1 MDSEKEIRR
10 LVKLINYHNRKYYLE
25 DNPEISDYE
34 YDTLLKEL
42 IASEKKYPQYKT
54 ADSPTQRVGGEPLKE
69 FKTVKHKFPMLSID
83 NTYSS
88 EELLDFDRRV
98 TKLLTEKTEYVV
110 EPKIDGV
117 AVSLIYENGYFIQ
130 GVSRGDGDQGDEITA
145 NLRTI
150 RNLPLSI
157 PFSSTIEVRGEVYF
171 KKKEFDL
178 LNQRRKKEG
187 EPLFVNPRN
196 AAAGSLK
203 LLDPAL
209 VSRRPLNLFVYT
221 GFLRKGPR
229 EHYPVLQLLRELG
242 FPVNPHV
249 ELFTNIEEVINYC
262 RKFQEKKDKLPYDTD
277 GIVIKVNS
285 LTAQEKLG
293 ATTKSPR
300 WLVAY
305 KFPAAQATTRLKD
318 IILQVGRT
326 GVLTPVAILE
336 PVGLAG
342 STISRATLHNEDEIK
357 RLDVRIGDKVFI
369 EKGGDIIPKILKV
382 VKEVRTGKE
391 AIFKMPEKCPVCG
404 GKVYR
409 DTDGVAVRCE
419 NVRCPAQVS
428 ERIKHFA
435 SREAMDIE
443 GLGEALVNLLVQKKL
458 VEDYGDLYFLKLKL
472 ADLITLERMGE
483 KSSQNLLKAIE
494 KSKERPLP
502 NFLFALGI
510 RHIGIH
516 SAEILSEKFQ
526 SILELR
532 NSDLETLSSIP
543 EIGPTM
549 AESIFN
555 FFRDKETAIVL
566 EKLEQAGVKAIKKSG
581 LKVKN
586 EKKIFSGKRIV
597 LTGTLENFTRSE
609 VTRLIKGLGG
619 RLTSSVSPKTTFILT
634 GKEPGSKLQKAKTL
648 GIKIIDESEFK
659 KLIKG
664 SGLHI

>member
-1 MDSEKEIRR
+1 MDPEKEIRR

-42 IASEKKYPQYKT
+42 IALEKKYPQYKT
-54 ADSPTQRVGGEPLKE
+54 ADSPTQRVGGAPLKE

-157 PFSSTIEVRGEVYF
+157 PFSSRIEVRGEVYF
-171 KKKEFDL
+171 KKKDFEL
-178 LNQRRKKEG
+178 LNQRRKKDG

-203 LLDPAL
+203 LLDPTL

-221 GFLRKGPR
+221 GYLRRGPR
-229 EHYPVLQLLRELG
+229 EHYLILQLLRELG
-242 FPVNPHV
+242 FPVNPHI

-262 RKFQEKKDKLPYDTD
+262 RKFQKKKDKLPYDTD
-277 GIVIKVNS
+277 GMVIKVNS
-285 LTAQEKLG
+285 LAAQEKLG

-342 STISRATLHNEDEIK
+342 STISRATLHNEDEIE

-369 EKGGDIIPKILKV
+369 EKGGDIIPKVLKV

-391 AIFKMPEKCPVCG
+391 TIFKMPEKCPVCG

-443 GLGEALVNLLVQKKL
+443 GLGEALVNLLVEKEL
-458 VEDYGDLYFLKLKL
+458 VSDYGDLYSLKLKL

-516 SAEILSEKFQ
+516 SAEILSEKFE

-597 LTGTLENFTRSE
+597 LTGTLENWTRSE

-619 RLTSSVSPKTTFILT
+619 RLTASVSPKTTFILT

-659 KLIKG
+659 KIIKG
-664 SGLHI
+664 SGLNI

>member
-1 MDSEKEIRR
+1 MDPEKEIRR

-42 IASEKKYPQYKT
+42 IALEKKYPQYKT
-54 ADSPTQRVGGEPLKE
+54 ADSPTQRVGGAPLKE

-157 PFSSTIEVRGEVYF
+157 PFSSRIEVRGEVYF
-171 KKKEFDL
+171 KKKDFEL
-178 LNQRRKKEG
+178 LNQRRKKDG

-203 LLDPAL
+203 LLDPTL

-221 GFLRKGPR
+221 GYLRRGPR
-229 EHYPVLQLLRELG
+229 EHYLILQLLRELG
-242 FPVNPHV
+242 FPVNPHI

-262 RKFQEKKDKLPYDTD
+262 RKFQKKKDKLPYDTD
-277 GIVIKVNS
+277 GMVIKVNS
-285 LTAQEKLG
+285 LAAQEKLG

-342 STISRATLHNEDEIK
+342 STISRATLHNEDEIE

-369 EKGGDIIPKILKV
+369 EKGGDIIPKVLKV

-391 AIFKMPEKCPVCG
+391 TIFKMPEKCPVCG

-443 GLGEALVNLLVQKKL
+443 GLGEALVNLLVEKEL
-458 VEDYGDLYFLKLKL
+458 VSDYGDLYSLKLKL

-516 SAEILSEKFQ
+516 SAEILSEKFE

-597 LTGTLENFTRSE
+597 LTGTLENWTRSE

-619 RLTSSVSPKTTFILT
+619 RLTASVSPKTTFILT

-648 GIKIIDESEFK
+648 GIKIIDELEFK
-659 KLIKG
+659 KIIKG
-664 SGLHI
+664 SGLNI

>member
-1 MDSEKEIRR
+1 MNAEKEIRR
-10 LVKLINYHNRKYYLE
+10 LVNLTNYHNRKYYLE
-25 DNPEISDYE
+25 NNPEISDYE
-34 YDTLLKEL
+34 YDTLLKKL
-42 IASEKKYPQYKT
+42 IALEKEYPRYKT
-54 ADSPTQRVGGEPLKE
+54 ADSPTQRVGGAPLKE
-69 FKTVKHKFPMLSID
+69 FKTVKHNFPMLSID

-130 GVSRGDGDQGDEITA
+130 GVSRGDGYHGDEITA

-157 PFSSTIEVRGEVYF
+157 PFSSTMEVRGEVYF
-171 KKKEFDL
+171 KEKEFEL
-178 LNQRRKKEG
+178 LNQRRKKKG
-187 EPLFVNPRN
+187 ESLFVNPRN

-203 LLDPAL
+203 LLDPTL
-209 VSRRPLNLFVYT
+209 VARRPLNLFVYS
-221 GFLRKGPR
+221 GYLKKGPE
-229 EHYPVLQLLRELG
+229 EHYPVLKLLKELG
-242 FPVNPHV
+242 FPINPHI

-262 RKFQEKKDKLPYDTD
+262 RNFQKKKDKLPYDTD
-277 GIVIKVNS
+277 GMVIKVNS

-300 WLVAY
+300 WLAAY
-305 KFPAAQATTRLKD
+305 KFPAEQATTRLKD

-369 EKGGDIIPKILKV
+369 EKGGDIIPKVLKV

-391 AIFKMPEKCPVCG
+391 TIFKMPEKCPVCG

-409 DTDGVAVRCE
+409 DTEEVAVRCE
-419 NVRCPAQVS
+419 NVRCPAQIS

-435 SREAMDIE
+435 SREAMDID
-443 GLGEALVNLLVQKKL
+443 GLGEVLVNLLVQKKL
-458 VEDYGDLYFLKLKL
+458 VEDYGDIYSLKLKL
-472 ADLITLERMGE
+472 TDLITLERMGE
-483 KSSQNLLKAIE
+483 KSSRNLLEAIE

-516 SAEILSEKFQ
+516 SAEILCEKFS
-526 SILELR
+526 SISELK
-532 NSDLETLSSIP
+532 NSDIETLSSIP

-555 FFRDKETAIVL
+555 FFKDKETTIVL
-566 EKLEQAGVKAIKKSG
+566 EKLDKAGVKAVKSLK
-581 LKVKN
+581 LKVKS

-597 LTGTLENFTRSE
+597 LTGTLENWTRSE
-609 VTRLIKGLGG
+609 SAQLIKNLGG
-619 RLTSSVSPKTTFILT
+619 HLTSSVSPKTTFVLT

-648 GIKIIDESEFK
+648 GIKIIDELEFK
-659 KLIKG
+659 KIIG
-664 SGLHI
+664 YGG